1 MRIFYSAKLEECKM
15 ANVNELPKINEV
27 NKKEPKKVKVM
38 QFGEGNF
45 LRTFVDLYLDALN
58 KEGDFNYEVTIV
70 KSVPFGSIEQ
80 LKKQKCKYHIV
91 LRGRSNGKDVE
102 DVYLGEDG
110 ILANA
115 KAGAY
120 VVDMTT
126 SSPIL
131 AEKIFACAQEK
142 GIHAVDAPV
151 TGGDTGAKNATL
163 SILVGGEESAFAAL
177 KPVFSAMGT
186 NLVYMG
192 TAGAGQK
199 AKACNQIAIA
209 GALAGACEAY
219 AYAKAS
225 GIDLEKTYQAIS
237 AGAAG
242 SFQMSNVVRRGL
254 DGDFEPG
261 FMLKHFGKDLAIGTE
276 TSAAYG
282 TALPVL
288 AQVLGEVRQL
298 ERLGEG
304 NKGTQ
309 ALLQYYGLK

>member
-1 MRIFYSAKLEECKM
+1 MSIKKIGFIGTGIMGAAMAGHLLAAGFEVSVYNRTKAKAEGLIEKGARWCGSPGEC
-15 ANVNELPKINEV
+15 ARG
-27 NKKEPKKVKVM
+27 
-38 QFGEGNF
+38 Q
-45 LRTFVDLYLDALN
+45 DA
-58 KEGDFNYEVTIV
+58 VITIV
-70 KSVPFGSIEQ
+70 GYP
-80 LKKQKCKYHIV
+80 
-91 LRGRSNGKDVE
+91 KDVE
-102 DVYLGEDG
+102 EVYLGEDG

-115 KAGAY
+115 GEGTY
-120 VVDMTT
+120 VIDMTT

-131 AEKIFACAQEK
+131 AEKIFHAAKLK

-151 TGGDTGAKNATL
+151 TGGDVGARNATL
-163 SILVGGEESAFAAL
+163 SILVGGEESSFEAL
-177 KPVFSAMGT
+177 QPVFSVLGK
-186 NLVYMG
+186 NLVYLG
-192 TAGAGQK
+192 SAGAGQK

-219 AYAKAS
+219 AYAQAS
-225 GIDLEKTYQAIS
+225 GLDLEKTFQAIS

-282 TALPVL
+282 AALPVL
-288 AQVLGEVRQL
+288 GQVLSEVRQM
-298 ERLGEG
+298 ERQKAG

-309 ALLQYYGLK
+309 ALLWYYDIGQD

>member
-1 MRIFYSAKLEECKM
+1 MERKIRVSIENIGFIGTGIMGAAMAGHLLAAGFKVSVYNRTKSKAEGLIAQGAKWCESPGAC
-15 ANVNELPKINEV
+15 ACGQDVVI
-27 NKKEPKKVKVM
+27 
-38 QFGEGNF
+38 
-45 LRTFVDLYLDALN
+45 
-58 KEGDFNYEVTIV
+58 TIV
-70 KSVPFGSIEQ
+70 GYP
-80 LKKQKCKYHIV
+80 
-91 LRGRSNGKDVE
+91 KDVE
-102 DVYLGEDG
+102 EVYLGADG
-110 ILANA
+110 VLANA

-131 AEKIFACAQEK
+131 AEKIYVAAREK

-151 TGGDTGAKNATL
+151 TGGDTGAKNASL
-163 SILVGGEESAFAAL
+163 SILVGGDESSFQAL
-177 KPVFSAMGT
+177 KPVFAVLGK

-192 TAGAGQK
+192 SAGAGQK

-225 GIDLEKTYQAIS
+225 GLDLEKTYQAIS

-254 DGDFEPG
+254 NGDFEPG

-282 TALPVL
+282 AALPVL
-288 AQVLGEVRQL
+288 AQVLGEVRQM

-304 NKGTQ
+304 DKGTQ
-309 ALLQYYGLK
+309 SLLHYYGIKA

>member
-1 MRIFYSAKLEECKM
+1 MTLKKIGFIGTGIMGAAMAGHLLAAGFELSVYNRTRAKAEGLLAKGVKWCGSPGEC
-15 ANVNELPKINEV
+15 ARGQDVVI
-27 NKKEPKKVKVM
+27 
-38 QFGEGNF
+38 
-45 LRTFVDLYLDALN
+45 
-58 KEGDFNYEVTIV
+58 TIV
-70 KSVPFGSIEQ
+70 GYP
-80 LKKQKCKYHIV
+80 
-91 LRGRSNGKDVE
+91 KDVE
-102 DVYLGEDG
+102 EVYLGEGG
-110 ILANA
+110 ILANSE
-115 KAGAY
+115 KGAY

-131 AEKIFACAQEK
+131 AEKIFAAAKEK
-142 GIHAVDAPV
+142 DIHALDAPV
-151 TGGDTGAKNATL
+151 TGGDTGARNATL
-163 SILVGGEESAFAAL
+163 SILVGGEEDDFKAL
-177 KPVFSAMGT
+177 EPVFSKLGK

-192 TAGAGQK
+192 AAGAGQK

-288 AQVLGEVRQL
+288 AQVLGEVRQM

>member
-1 MRIFYSAKLEECKM
+1 MTLKKIGFIGTGIMGAAMAGHLLAAGFELSVYNRTRTKAEGLLAKGAKWCGSPGEC
-15 ANVNELPKINEV
+15 ARGQDVVI
-27 NKKEPKKVKVM
+27 
-38 QFGEGNF
+38 
-45 LRTFVDLYLDALN
+45 
-58 KEGDFNYEVTIV
+58 TIV
-70 KSVPFGSIEQ
+70 GYP
-80 LKKQKCKYHIV
+80 
-91 LRGRSNGKDVE
+91 KDVE
-102 DVYLGEDG
+102 EVYLGENG
-110 ILANA
+110 ILANSE
-115 KAGAY
+115 KGAY

-131 AEKIFACAQEK
+131 AEKIFAAAKEK
-142 GIHAVDAPV
+142 DIHALDAPV
-151 TGGDTGAKNATL
+151 TGGDTGARNATL
-163 SILVGGEESAFAAL
+163 SILVGGEDADFKAL
-177 KPVFSAMGT
+177 EPVFSKLGK

-225 GIDLEKTYQAIS
+225 GLDLEKTYQAIS

-261 FMLKHFGKDLAIGTE
+261 FMMKHFGKDLAIGTE

-282 TALPVL
+282 AALPVL
-288 AQVLGEVRQL
+288 GQVLSEVRQI
-298 ERLGEG
+298 ERQGEG
-304 NKGTQ
+304 SKGTQ
-309 ALLQYYGLK
+309 SLLWYYGIGK

>member
-1 MRIFYSAKLEECKM
+1 MERKIRVSIENIGFIGTGIMGAAMAGHLLAAGFKVSVYNRTKSKAEGLIAQGAKWCESPGAC
-15 ANVNELPKINEV
+15 ARGQDVVI
-27 NKKEPKKVKVM
+27 
-38 QFGEGNF
+38 
-45 LRTFVDLYLDALN
+45 
-58 KEGDFNYEVTIV
+58 TIV
-70 KSVPFGSIEQ
+70 GYP
-80 LKKQKCKYHIV
+80 
-91 LRGRSNGKDVE
+91 KDVE
-102 DVYLGEDG
+102 EVYLGADG
-110 ILANA
+110 VLANA

-126 SSPIL
+126 SSPIFFVFFYV
-131 AEKIFACAQEK
+131 AAREK

-151 TGGDTGAKNATL
+151 TGGDTGAKNASL
-163 SILVGGEESAFAAL
+163 SILVGGDESSFQAL
-177 KPVFSAMGT
+177 KPVFAVLGK

-192 TAGAGQK
+192 SAGAGQK

-254 DGDFEPG
+254 NGDFEPG

-282 TALPVL
+282 AALPVL
-288 AQVLGEVRQL
+288 AQVLGEVRQM

-304 NKGTQ
+304 DKGTQ
-309 ALLQYYGLK
+309 SLLHYYGIKA

>member
-1 MRIFYSAKLEECKM
+1 MSIKKIGFIGTGIMGAAMAGHLLAAGFEVSVYNRTKAKAEGLIEKGARWCGSPGEC
-15 ANVNELPKINEV
+15 ARG
-27 NKKEPKKVKVM
+27 
-38 QFGEGNF
+38 Q
-45 LRTFVDLYLDALN
+45 DA
-58 KEGDFNYEVTIV
+58 VITIV
-70 KSVPFGSIEQ
+70 GYP
-80 LKKQKCKYHIV
+80 
-91 LRGRSNGKDVE
+91 KDVE
-102 DVYLGEDG
+102 EVYLGEDG

-115 KAGAY
+115 GEGTY
-120 VVDMTT
+120 VIDMTT

-131 AEKIFACAQEK
+131 AEKIFHAAKLK

-151 TGGDTGAKNATL
+151 TGGDVGARNATL
-163 SILVGGEESAFAAL
+163 SILVGGEESSFEAL
-177 KPVFSAMGT
+177 QPVFSVLGK
-186 NLVYMG
+186 NLVYLG
-192 TAGAGQK
+192 SAGAGQK

-225 GIDLEKTYQAIS
+225 GIDIEATFKAIS

-288 AQVLGEVRQL
+288 GQVLSEVRQL
-298 ERLGEG
+298 ERQGKG
-304 NKGTQ
+304 DQGTQ
-309 ALLQYYGLK
+309 ALLWYYGIGQA

>member
-1 MRIFYSAKLEECKM
+1 MERKIRVSIENIGFIGTGIMGAAMAGHLLAAGFKVSVYNRTKSKAEGLIAQGAKWCESPGAC
-15 ANVNELPKINEV
+15 ARGQDVVI
-27 NKKEPKKVKVM
+27 
-38 QFGEGNF
+38 
-45 LRTFVDLYLDALN
+45 
-58 KEGDFNYEVTIV
+58 TIV
-70 KSVPFGSIEQ
+70 GYP
-80 LKKQKCKYHIV
+80 
-91 LRGRSNGKDVE
+91 KDVE
-102 DVYLGEDG
+102 EVYLGADG
-110 ILANA
+110 VLANA

-131 AEKIFACAQEK
+131 AEKIYVAAREK
-142 GIHAVDAPV
+142 GIHGVDAPV
-151 TGGDTGAKNATL
+151 TGGDTGAKNASL
-163 SILVGGEESAFAAL
+163 SILVGGDESSFQAL
-177 KPVFSAMGT
+177 KPVFAVLGK

-192 TAGAGQK
+192 SAGAGQK

-254 DGDFEPG
+254 NGDFEPG

-282 TALPVL
+282 AALPVL
-288 AQVLGEVRQL
+288 AQVLGEVRQM

-304 NKGTQ
+304 DKGTQ
-309 ALLQYYGLK
+309 SLLHYYGIKA

>member
-1 MRIFYSAKLEECKM
+1 MSIENIGFIGTGIMGAAMAGHLLAAGFKVSVYNRTKSKAEGLIAQGAKWCESPGAC
-15 ANVNELPKINEV
+15 ARGQDVVI
-27 NKKEPKKVKVM
+27 
-38 QFGEGNF
+38 
-45 LRTFVDLYLDALN
+45 
-58 KEGDFNYEVTIV
+58 TIV
-70 KSVPFGSIEQ
+70 GYP
-80 LKKQKCKYHIV
+80 
-91 LRGRSNGKDVE
+91 KDVE
-102 DVYLGEDG
+102 EVYLGADG
-110 ILANA
+110 VLANA

-131 AEKIFACAQEK
+131 AEKIYVAAREK

-151 TGGDTGAKNATL
+151 TGGDTGAKNASL
-163 SILVGGEESAFAAL
+163 SILVGGDESSFQAL
-177 KPVFSAMGT
+177 KPVFAVLGK
-186 NLVYMG
+186 NLVYIG
-192 TAGAGQK
+192 SAGAGQK

-254 DGDFEPG
+254 NGDFEPG

-282 TALPVL
+282 AALPVL
-288 AQVLGEVRQL
+288 AQVLGEVRQM

-304 NKGTQ
+304 DKGTQ
-309 ALLQYYGLK
+309 SLLHYYGIKA

>member
-1 MRIFYSAKLEECKM
+1 MGIKKIGFIGTGIMGAAMAGHLLAAGFEVSVYNRTKAK
-15 ANVNELPKINEV
+15 A
-27 NKKEPKKVKVM
+27 
-38 QFGEGNF
+38 EG
-45 LRTFVDLYLDALN
+45 LLSQGAKWCDTPGACAKGQDA
-58 KEGDFNYEVTIV
+58 VITIV
-70 KSVPFGSIEQ
+70 GYP
-80 LKKQKCKYHIV
+80 
-91 LRGRSNGKDVE
+91 KDVE
-102 DVYLGEDG
+102 EVYLSENG
-110 ILANA
+110 IIENA
-115 KAGAY
+115 KEGTY
-120 VVDMTT
+120 LIDMTT

-131 AEKIFACAQEK
+131 AERIFAAAKEK
-142 GIHAVDAPV
+142 GLHAVDAPV

-163 SILVGGEESAFAAL
+163 SILVGGEESSFEAL
-177 KPVFSAMGT
+177 QPVFSVMGK

-225 GIDLEKTYQAIS
+225 GLELEKTFQAIS

-288 AQVLGEVRQL
+288 GQVLAEVRQL
-298 ERLGEG
+298 ERQGSG
-304 NKGTQ
+304 NQGTQ
-309 ALLQYYGLK
+309 ALLWYYGLEKK

>member
-1 MRIFYSAKLEECKM
+1 MAGHLLAAGFKVSVYNRTKSKAEGLIAQGAKWCESPGAC
-15 ANVNELPKINEV
+15 ARGQDVVI
-27 NKKEPKKVKVM
+27 
-38 QFGEGNF
+38 
-45 LRTFVDLYLDALN
+45 
-58 KEGDFNYEVTIV
+58 TIV
-70 KSVPFGSIEQ
+70 GYP
-80 LKKQKCKYHIV
+80 
-91 LRGRSNGKDVE
+91 KDVE
-102 DVYLGEDG
+102 EVYLGADG
-110 ILANA
+110 VLANA

-131 AEKIFACAQEK
+131 AEKIYVAAREK

-151 TGGDTGAKNATL
+151 TGGDTGAKNASL
-163 SILVGGEESAFAAL
+163 SILVGGDESSFQAL
-177 KPVFSAMGT
+177 KPVFAVLGK

-192 TAGAGQK
+192 SAGAGQK

-254 DGDFEPG
+254 NGDFEPG

-282 TALPVL
+282 AALPVL
-288 AQVLGEVRQL
+288 AQVLGEVRQM

-304 NKGTQ
+304 DKGTQ
-309 ALLQYYGLK
+309 SLLHYYGIKA

>member
-1 MRIFYSAKLEECKM
+1 MSIKKIGFIGTGIMGAAMAGHLLAAGFEVSVYNRTKAKAEGLIEKGARWCGSPGEC
-15 ANVNELPKINEV
+15 ARG
-27 NKKEPKKVKVM
+27 
-38 QFGEGNF
+38 Q
-45 LRTFVDLYLDALN
+45 DA
-58 KEGDFNYEVTIV
+58 VITIV
-70 KSVPFGSIEQ
+70 GYP
-80 LKKQKCKYHIV
+80 
-91 LRGRSNGKDVE
+91 KDVE
-102 DVYLGEDG
+102 EVYLGEDG

-115 KAGAY
+115 GEGTY
-120 VVDMTT
+120 VIDMTT

-131 AEKIFACAQEK
+131 AEKIFHAAKLK

-151 TGGDTGAKNATL
+151 TGGDVGARNATL
-163 SILVGGEESAFAAL
+163 SILVGVEESSFEAL
-177 KPVFSAMGT
+177 QPVFSVLGK

-192 TAGAGQK
+192 GPGAGQK

-219 AYAKAS
+219 AYAQAS
-225 GIDLEKTYQAIS
+225 GLDLEKTFQAIS

-282 TALPVL
+282 AALPVL
-288 AQVLGEVRQL
+288 AQVLAEVRQM
-298 ERLGEG
+298 ERQDAGSQ
-304 NKGTQ
+304 GTQ
-309 ALLQYYGLK
+309 ALLWYYGLKKE